1 MAIQN
6 YGSKDVAVSYGSAI
20 TAMVF
25 PTTDVEREAILQE
38 STPFGV
44 AWKTW
49 VDTGSRSLAPL
60 TFSGIE
66 DFTASTGSRA
76 LMAEGTSAT
85 LLVTY
90 GGSKTTSVTAI
101 VQKYKSALVSEKLHV
116 FTVTLQPTGT
126 VTEA

>member
-1 MAIQN
+1 MAVQY
-6 YGSKDVAVSYGSAI
+6 YGSKDVAVTYGSAI

-25 PTTDVEREAILQE
+25 PATDIEREAILQE

-49 VDTGSRSLAPL
+49 LATGSKSLAPI
-60 TFSGIE
+60 TFSGVE
-66 DFTASTGSRA
+66 DFTAVTGSRA

-85 LLVTY
+85 LTVTY
-90 GGSKTTSVTAI
+90 GGAKSTAVTAI
-101 VQKYKSALVSEKLHV
+101 VQKYKTTLVSEKLHV